1 MRKKVIAVILASTM
15 AAAGCVPV
23 WAEAEG
29 GDVVVLYTNDIHC
42 AVNEDE
48 ENQVLGYAKV
58 AGLKKQLEEEGN
70 EVVLVDIGDAIQGD
84 VIGTL
89 SEGEYIID
97 IMDQVGYDLAV
108 PGNHEFDYGMEQ
120 FLSLTEEASFPYV
133 SCNFTDLTTNE
144 TVFEPYEI
152 MKLGGKQIAFLGI
165 CTPKTITSST
175 PKYFQDESGE
185 FIYGFAQDDD
195 GTALY
200 ECVQEA
206 ADAAREEGA
215 DYVIAVSH
223 LGIDASCSPWTS
235 SEVIENTSGIDVFLD
250 GHSHSVVEGDM
261 VKNKDGEE
269 VLLTS
274 TGTKLASVGE
284 LTISADGTMT
294 SALVSDGMEADPE
307 TESFISEINTE
318 FEDVLNEVVA
328 KTDVALVVNDPETL
342 DQEEPVRLVRT
353 SETNLGDLCADAYRA
368 VTGADIGFAN
378 GGGVRADIAAGDI
391 TYADII
397 SVQPFGNEICM
408 VEATGQQILDAL
420 EMGVMDLP
428 AESGGFQQVSGITFE
443 VHTYIDSSVQVDA
456 DGMFVGVD
464 GEYRVKN
471 VKVGGEDL
479 DLNATYTVASHNYML
494 KNGGDGFNMFQ
505 ECNMPLE
512 DIMLDNQA
520 LIQYITEDL
529 GGTVGEEYANPYGDG
544 RITIVED
551 AAAAGTEE
559 SADETAETTETTEE
573 AVTEEGA
580 ETASTEEPAAEEA
593 IEEPAA

>member
-1 MRKKVIAVILASTM
+1 MLALVCKLQYGQLFLHKGAFMNKKILSFILAASM
-15 AAAGCVPV
+15 AAACSTAVSAG
-23 WAEAEG
+23 EQEDG
-29 GDVVVLYTNDIHC
+29 IVVLYTNDIHC

-48 ENQVLGYAKV
+48 ENQVLGYARI
-58 AGLKKQLEEEGN
+58 AGLKKQLEAEGN
-70 EVVLVDIGDAIQGD
+70 DVILADMGDAIQGD

-120 FLSLTEEASFPYV
+120 FLSLAEKASFSYL
-133 SCNFTDLTTNE
+133 SCNFKDLTSGE
-144 TVFEPYEI
+144 PVFEPYE
-152 MKLGGKQIAFLGI
+152 MMEAGGKTIAFIGI

-175 PKYFQDESGE
+175 PKYFQNEDGE
-185 FIYGFAQDDD
+185 FIYGFEQDED

-206 ADAAREEGA
+206 ADSVRDEGA
-215 DYVIAVSH
+215 DYVIALSH
-223 LGIDASCSPWTS
+223 LGIDASCTPWTS

-250 GHSHSVVEGDM
+250 GHSHSVIEGET
-261 VKNKDGEE
+261 VKNKDGEN

-274 TGTKLASVGE
+274 TGTKLSSVGE
-284 LTISADGTMT
+284 LTIAEDGTFS
-294 SALVSDGMEADPE
+294 SALISGGMEADPE
-307 TESFISEINTE
+307 TEAYINDINTE
-318 FEDVLNEVVA
+318 FEGILNEVVA
-328 KTDVALVVNDPETL
+328 ETDVALVVNDPATA

-368 VTGADIGFAN
+368 VTGADIGFCN
-378 GGGVRADIAAGDI
+378 GGGIRADIAAGDI
-391 TYADII
+391 TYSDII

-428 AESGGFQQVSGITFE
+428 AESGGFQQVSGISFE
-443 VHTYIDSSVQVDA
+443 IHTYLDSSVQLDA
-456 DGMFVGVD
+456 DGMFQSVD

-471 VKVGGEDL
+471 VKVNGEDL
-479 DLNATYTVASHNYML
+479 DPEKTYTVASHNYML

-505 ECNMPLE
+505 NCNMPLE

-529 GGTVGEEYANPYGDG
+529 GGTVGEQYADPYGED
-544 RITIVED
+544 RIVIVE
-551 AAAAGTEE
+551 
-559 SADETAETTETTEE
+559 
-573 AVTEEGA
+573 
-580 ETASTEEPAAEEA
+580 EEP
-593 IEEPAA
+593 

>member
-1 MRKKVIAVILASTM
+1 MNKKILSFILAASM
-15 AAAGCVPV
+15 AAACSTSVSA
-23 WAEAEG
+23 AEQEG
-29 GDVVVLYTNDIHC
+29 GIVILYTNDIHC

-48 ENQVLGYAKV
+48 ENQVLGYARI
-58 AGLKKQLEEEGN
+58 AGLKKQLEAEGN
-70 EVVLVDIGDAIQGD
+70 DVILADMGDAIQGD

-120 FLSLTEEASFPYV
+120 FLSLAEEASFSYL
-133 SCNFTDLTTNE
+133 SCNFKDLASGE
-144 TVFEPYEI
+144 PVFEPYE
-152 MKLGGKQIAFLGI
+152 MMEAGGKTIAFIGI

-175 PKYFQDESGE
+175 PKYFQNEDGE
-185 FIYGFAQDDD
+185 FIYGFEQDED

-206 ADAAREEGA
+206 ADSARDEGA
-215 DYVIAVSH
+215 DYVIALSH
-223 LGIDASCSPWTS
+223 LGIDASCTPWTS

-250 GHSHSVVEGDM
+250 GHSHSVIEGET
-261 VKNKDGEE
+261 VKNKDGEN

-274 TGTKLASVGE
+274 TGTKLSSVGE
-284 LTISADGTMT
+284 LTIAEDGTFS
-294 SALVSDGMEADPE
+294 SALISGGMEADPE
-307 TESFISEINTE
+307 TEAYINDINTE
-318 FEDVLNEVVA
+318 FEGILNEVVA
-328 KTDVALVVNDPETL
+328 ETDVALVVNDPATA

-353 SETNLGDLCADAYRA
+353 CETNLGDLCADAYRA
-368 VTGADIGFAN
+368 VTGADIGFCN
-378 GGGVRADIAAGDI
+378 GGGIRADIAAGDI
-391 TYADII
+391 TYSDII

-428 AESGGFQQVSGITFE
+428 AESGGFQQVSGISFE
-443 VHTYIDSSVQVDA
+443 IHTYLDSSVQLDA
-456 DGMFVGVD
+456 DGMFQSVD

-471 VKVGGEDL
+471 VKVNGEDL
-479 DLNATYTVASHNYML
+479 DPEKTYTVASHNYML

-505 ECNMPLE
+505 NCNMHLE

-529 GGTVGEEYANPYGDG
+529 NGTVGEQYADPYGED
-544 RITIVED
+544 RIVIVE
-551 AAAAGTEE
+551 
-559 SADETAETTETTEE
+559 
-573 AVTEEGA
+573 
-580 ETASTEEPAAEEA
+580 EEP
-593 IEEPAA
+593 

>member
-1 MRKKVIAVILASTM
+1 M
-15 AAAGCVPV
+15 
-23 WAEAEG
+23 
-29 GDVVVLYTNDIHC
+29 
-42 AVNEDE
+42 
-48 ENQVLGYAKV
+48 
-58 AGLKKQLEEEGN
+58 
-70 EVVLVDIGDAIQGD
+70 
-84 VIGTL
+84 
-89 SEGEYIID
+89 
-97 IMDQVGYDLAV
+97 
-108 PGNHEFDYGMEQ
+108 
-120 FLSLTEEASFPYV
+120 
-133 SCNFTDLTTNE
+133 
-144 TVFEPYEI
+144 
-152 MKLGGKQIAFLGI
+152 
-165 CTPKTITSST
+165 
-175 PKYFQDESGE
+175 
-185 FIYGFAQDDD
+185 
-195 GTALY
+195 
-200 ECVQEA
+200 
-206 ADAAREEGA
+206 
-215 DYVIAVSH
+215 IAVSH

-408 VEATGQQILDAL
+408 VEVTGQQILDAL

-428 AESGGFQQVSGITFE
+428 AESG
-443 VHTYIDSSVQVDA
+443 
-456 DGMFVGVD
+456 
-464 GEYRVKN
+464 
-471 VKVGGEDL
+471 
-479 DLNATYTVASHNYML
+479 
-494 KNGGDGFNMFQ
+494 
-505 ECNMPLE
+505 
-512 DIMLDNQA
+512 
-520 LIQYITEDL
+520 
-529 GGTVGEEYANPYGDG
+529 
-544 RITIVED
+544 
-551 AAAAGTEE
+551 
-559 SADETAETTETTEE
+559 
-573 AVTEEGA
+573 
-580 ETASTEEPAAEEA
+580 
-593 IEEPAA
+593 

>member
-1 MRKKVIAVILASTM
+1 MNKKILSFILAASMTAACSTAVS
-15 AAAGCVPV
+15 AA
-23 WAEAEG
+23 EQEG
-29 GDVVVLYTNDIHC
+29 GIVVLYTNDIHC

-48 ENQVLGYAKV
+48 ENQVLGYARI
-58 AGLKKQLEEEGN
+58 AGLKKQLETEGN
-70 EVVLVDIGDAIQGD
+70 DVILADMGDAIQGD

-108 PGNHEFDYGMEQ
+108 PGNHEFDYGMDQ
-120 FLSLTEEASFPYV
+120 FLSLAEEASFSYL
-133 SCNFTDLTTNE
+133 SCNFKDLTSGE
-144 TVFEPYEI
+144 PVFEPYEMI
-152 MKLGGKQIAFLGI
+152 EAGGKTIAFIGI

-175 PKYFQDESGE
+175 PKYFQNEDGE
-185 FIYGFAQDDD
+185 FIYGFEQDED

-206 ADAAREEGA
+206 ADSARDEGA
-215 DYVIAVSH
+215 DYVIALSH
-223 LGIDASCSPWTS
+223 LGIDASCTPWTS

-250 GHSHSVVEGDM
+250 GHSHSVIEGET
-261 VKNKDGEE
+261 VKNKDGEN

-274 TGTKLASVGE
+274 TGTKLSSVGE
-284 LTISADGTMT
+284 LTIAEDGTFS
-294 SALVSDGMEADPE
+294 SALISGGMEADPE
-307 TESFISEINTE
+307 TEAYINDINTE
-318 FEDVLNEVVA
+318 FEGILNEVVA
-328 KTDVALVVNDPETL
+328 ETDVALVVNDPATA

-368 VTGADIGFAN
+368 VTGADIGFCN
-378 GGGVRADIAAGDI
+378 GGGIRADIAAGDI
-391 TYADII
+391 TYSDII

-428 AESGGFQQVSGITFE
+428 AESGGFQQVSGISFE
-443 VHTYIDSSVQVDA
+443 IHTYLDSSVQLDA
-456 DGMFVGVD
+456 DGMFQSVD

-471 VKVGGEDL
+471 VKVNGEDL
-479 DLNATYTVASHNYML
+479 DPEKTYTVASHNYML

-505 ECNMPLE
+505 NCNMPLE

-529 GGTVGEEYANPYGDG
+529 GGTVGEQYADPYGED
-544 RITIVED
+544 RIVIVE
-551 AAAAGTEE
+551 
-559 SADETAETTETTEE
+559 
-573 AVTEEGA
+573 
-580 ETASTEEPAAEEA
+580 EEP
-593 IEEPAA
+593 

>member
-1 MRKKVIAVILASTM
+1 MNKKILSFILAASMTAACSTAVS
-15 AAAGCVPV
+15 AA
-23 WAEAEG
+23 EQEG
-29 GDVVVLYTNDIHC
+29 GIVVLYTNDIHC

-48 ENQVLGYAKV
+48 ENQVLGYARI
-58 AGLKKQLEEEGN
+58 AGLKKQLETEGN
-70 EVVLVDIGDAIQGD
+70 DVILADMGDAIQGD

-108 PGNHEFDYGMEQ
+108 PGNHEFDYGMDQ
-120 FLSLTEEASFPYV
+120 FLSLAEEASFSYL
-133 SCNFTDLTTNE
+133 SCNFKDLTSGE
-144 TVFEPYEI
+144 PVFEPYEMI
-152 MKLGGKQIAFLGI
+152 EAGGKTIAFIGI

-175 PKYFQDESGE
+175 PKYFQNEDGE
-185 FIYGFAQDDD
+185 FIYGFEQDED

-206 ADAAREEGA
+206 ADSARDEGA
-215 DYVIAVSH
+215 DYVIALSH
-223 LGIDASCSPWTS
+223 LGIDASCTPWTS

-250 GHSHSVVEGDM
+250 GHSHSVIEGET
-261 VKNKDGEE
+261 VKNKDGEN

-274 TGTKLASVGE
+274 TGTKLSSVGE
-284 LTISADGTMT
+284 LTIAEDGTFS
-294 SALVSDGMEADPE
+294 SALISGGIEADPE
-307 TESFISEINTE
+307 TEAYINDINTE
-318 FEDVLNEVVA
+318 FEGILNEVVA
-328 KTDVALVVNDPETL
+328 ETDVALVVNDPATA

-368 VTGADIGFAN
+368 VTGADIGFCN
-378 GGGVRADIAAGDI
+378 GGGIRADIAAGDI
-391 TYADII
+391 TYSDII

-428 AESGGFQQVSGITFE
+428 AESGGFQQVSGISFE
-443 VHTYIDSSVQVDA
+443 IHTYLDSSVQLDA
-456 DGMFVGVD
+456 DGMFQSVD

-471 VKVGGEDL
+471 VKVNGEDL
-479 DLNATYTVASHNYML
+479 DPEKTYTVASHNYML

-505 ECNMPLE
+505 NCNMPLE

-529 GGTVGEEYANPYGDG
+529 GGTVGEQYADPYGED
-544 RITIVED
+544 RIVIVE
-551 AAAAGTEE
+551 
-559 SADETAETTETTEE
+559 
-573 AVTEEGA
+573 
-580 ETASTEEPAAEEA
+580 EEP
-593 IEEPAA
+593 

>member
-1 MRKKVIAVILASTM
+1 MNKKILSFILAASM
-15 AAAGCVPV
+15 AAACSTAVSAG
-23 WAEAEG
+23 EQEG
-29 GDVVVLYTNDIHC
+29 GIVVLYTNDIHC

-48 ENQVLGYAKV
+48 ENQVLGYARI
-58 AGLKKQLEEEGN
+58 AGLKKQLEAEGN
-70 EVVLVDIGDAIQGD
+70 DVILADMGDAIQGD

-120 FLSLTEEASFPYV
+120 FLSLAEKASFSYL
-133 SCNFTDLTTNE
+133 SCNFKDLASGE
-144 TVFEPYEI
+144 PVFEPYE
-152 MKLGGKQIAFLGI
+152 MMEAGGKTIAFIGI

-175 PKYFQDESGE
+175 PKYFQNEDGE
-185 FIYGFAQDDD
+185 FIYGFEQDED

-206 ADAAREEGA
+206 ADSARDEGA
-215 DYVIAVSH
+215 DYVIALSH
-223 LGIDASCSPWTS
+223 LGIDASCTPWTS

-250 GHSHSVVEGDM
+250 GHSHSVIEGET
-261 VKNKDGEE
+261 VKNKDGEN

-274 TGTKLASVGE
+274 TGTKLSSVGE
-284 LTISADGTMT
+284 LTIAEDGTFS
-294 SALVSDGMEADPE
+294 SALISGGMEADPE
-307 TESFISEINTE
+307 TEAYINDINTE
-318 FEDVLNEVVA
+318 FEGILNEVVA
-328 KTDVALVVNDPETL
+328 ETDVALVVNDPATA

-368 VTGADIGFAN
+368 VTGADIGFCN
-378 GGGVRADIAAGDI
+378 GGGIRADIAAGDI
-391 TYADII
+391 TYSDII

-428 AESGGFQQVSGITFE
+428 AESGGFQQVSGISFE
-443 VHTYIDSSVQVDA
+443 IHTYLDSSVQLDA
-456 DGMFVGVD
+456 DGMFHSVD

-471 VKVGGEDL
+471 VKVNGEDL
-479 DLNATYTVASHNYML
+479 DPEKTYTVASHNYML

-505 ECNMPLE
+505 NCNMPLE

-520 LIQYITEDL
+520 LIQYVTEDL
-529 GGTVGEEYANPYGDG
+529 GGTVGEQYAGPYGED
-544 RITIVED
+544 RIVIVE
-551 AAAAGTEE
+551 
-559 SADETAETTETTEE
+559 
-573 AVTEEGA
+573 
-580 ETASTEEPAAEEA
+580 EEP
-593 IEEPAA
+593 

>member
-1 MRKKVIAVILASTM
+1 MNKKILSFILAASMTAACSTAVS
-15 AAAGCVPV
+15 AA
-23 WAEAEG
+23 EQEG
-29 GDVVVLYTNDIHC
+29 GIVVLYTNDIHC

-48 ENQVLGYAKV
+48 ENQVLGYARI
-58 AGLKKQLEEEGN
+58 AGLKKQLETEGN
-70 EVVLVDIGDAIQGD
+70 DVILADMGDAIQGD

-108 PGNHEFDYGMEQ
+108 PGNHEFDYGMDQ
-120 FLSLTEEASFPYV
+120 FLSLAEKASFPYL
-133 SCNFTDLTTNE
+133 SCNFKDLTSGE
-144 TVFEPYEI
+144 PVFEPYEMI
-152 MKLGGKQIAFLGI
+152 EAGGKTIAFIGI

-175 PKYFQDESGE
+175 PKYFQNEDGE
-185 FIYGFAQDDD
+185 FIYGFEQDED

-206 ADAAREEGA
+206 ADSARDEGA
-215 DYVIAVSH
+215 DYVIALSH
-223 LGIDASCSPWTS
+223 LGIDASCTPWTS

-250 GHSHSVVEGDM
+250 GHSHSVIEGET
-261 VKNKDGEE
+261 VKNKDGEN

-274 TGTKLASVGE
+274 TGTKLSSVGE
-284 LTISADGTMT
+284 LTIAEDGTFS
-294 SALVSDGMEADPE
+294 SALISGGMEADPE
-307 TESFISEINTE
+307 TEAYINDINTE
-318 FEDVLNEVVA
+318 FEGILNEVVA
-328 KTDVALVVNDPETL
+328 ETDVALVVNDPATA

-368 VTGADIGFAN
+368 VTGADIGFCN
-378 GGGVRADIAAGDI
+378 GGGIRADIAAGDI
-391 TYADII
+391 TYSDII

-428 AESGGFQQVSGITFE
+428 AESGGFQQVSGISFE
-443 VHTYIDSSVQVDA
+443 IHTYLDSSVQLDA
-456 DGMFVGVD
+456 DGMFQSVD

-471 VKVGGEDL
+471 VKVNGEDL
-479 DLNATYTVASHNYML
+479 DPEKTYTVASHNYML

-505 ECNMPLE
+505 NCNMPLE

-529 GGTVGEEYANPYGDG
+529 GGTVGEQYADPYGED
-544 RITIVED
+544 RIVIVE
-551 AAAAGTEE
+551 
-559 SADETAETTETTEE
+559 
-573 AVTEEGA
+573 
-580 ETASTEEPAAEEA
+580 EEP
-593 IEEPAA
+593 

>member
-1 MRKKVIAVILASTM
+1 MNKKILSFILAASM
-15 AAAGCVPV
+15 AAACSTAVSAG
-23 WAEAEG
+23 EQEDG
-29 GDVVVLYTNDIHC
+29 IVVLYTNDIHC

-48 ENQVLGYAKV
+48 ENQVLGYARI
-58 AGLKKQLEEEGN
+58 AGLKKQLEAEGN
-70 EVVLVDIGDAIQGD
+70 DVILADMGDAIQGD

-108 PGNHEFDYGMEQ
+108 PGNHEFDYGMDQ
-120 FLSLTEEASFPYV
+120 FLSLAEEASFSYL
-133 SCNFTDLTTNE
+133 SCNFKDLTSGE
-144 TVFEPYEI
+144 PVFEPYE
-152 MKLGGKQIAFLGI
+152 MMEAGGKTIAFIGI

-175 PKYFQDESGE
+175 PKYFQNEDGE
-185 FIYGFAQDDD
+185 FIYGFEQDED

-206 ADAAREEGA
+206 ADSARDEGA
-215 DYVIAVSH
+215 DYVIALSH
-223 LGIDASCSPWTS
+223 LGIDASCTPWTS

-250 GHSHSVVEGDM
+250 GHSHSVIEGET
-261 VKNKDGEE
+261 VKNKDGEN

-274 TGTKLASVGE
+274 TGTKLSSVGE
-284 LTISADGTMT
+284 LTIAEDGTFS
-294 SALVSDGMEADPE
+294 SALISGGMEADPE
-307 TESFISEINTE
+307 TEAYINDINTE
-318 FEDVLNEVVA
+318 FEGILNEVVA
-328 KTDVALVVNDPETL
+328 ETDVALVVNDPATA

-368 VTGADIGFAN
+368 VTGADIGFCN
-378 GGGVRADIAAGDI
+378 GGGIRADIAAGDI
-391 TYADII
+391 TYSDII

-428 AESGGFQQVSGITFE
+428 AESGGFQQVSGISFE
-443 VHTYIDSSVQVDA
+443 IHTYLDSSVQLDA
-456 DGMFVGVD
+456 DGMFQSVD

-471 VKVGGEDL
+471 VKVNGEDL
-479 DLNATYTVASHNYML
+479 DPEKTYTVASHNYML

-505 ECNMPLE
+505 NCNMPLE

-529 GGTVGEEYANPYGDG
+529 NGTVGEQYADPYGED
-544 RITIVED
+544 RIVIVE
-551 AAAAGTEE
+551 
-559 SADETAETTETTEE
+559 
-573 AVTEEGA
+573 
-580 ETASTEEPAAEEA
+580 EEP
-593 IEEPAA
+593 

>member
-1 MRKKVIAVILASTM
+1 MLALVCKLQYGQLFLHKGAFMNKKILSFILAASM
-15 AAAGCVPV
+15 AAACSTAVSAG
-23 WAEAEG
+23 EQEDG
-29 GDVVVLYTNDIHC
+29 IVVLYTNDIHC

-48 ENQVLGYAKV
+48 ENQVLGYARI
-58 AGLKKQLEEEGN
+58 AGLKKQLEAEGN
-70 EVVLVDIGDAIQGD
+70 DVILADMGDAIQGD

-108 PGNHEFDYGMEQ
+108 PGNHEFDYGMDQ
-120 FLSLTEEASFPYV
+120 FLSLAEEASFSYL
-133 SCNFTDLTTNE
+133 SCNFKDLTSGE
-144 TVFEPYEI
+144 PVFEPYE
-152 MKLGGKQIAFLGI
+152 MMEAGGKTIAFIGI

-175 PKYFQDESGE
+175 PKYFQNEDGE
-185 FIYGFAQDDD
+185 FIYGFEQDED

-206 ADAAREEGA
+206 ADSARDEGA
-215 DYVIAVSH
+215 DYVIALSH
-223 LGIDASCSPWTS
+223 LGIDASCTPWTS

-250 GHSHSVVEGDM
+250 GHSHSVIEGET
-261 VKNKDGEE
+261 VKNKDGEN

-274 TGTKLASVGE
+274 TGTKLSSVGE
-284 LTISADGTMT
+284 LTIAEDGTFS
-294 SALVSDGMEADPE
+294 SALISGGMEADPE
-307 TESFISEINTE
+307 TEAYINDINTE
-318 FEDVLNEVVA
+318 FEGILNEVVA
-328 KTDVALVVNDPETL
+328 ETDVALVVNDPATA

-368 VTGADIGFAN
+368 VTGADIGFCN
-378 GGGVRADIAAGDI
+378 GGGIRADIAAGDI
-391 TYADII
+391 TYSDII

-428 AESGGFQQVSGITFE
+428 AESGGFQQVSGISFE
-443 VHTYIDSSVQVDA
+443 IHTYLDSSVQLDA
-456 DGMFVGVD
+456 DGMFQSVD

-471 VKVGGEDL
+471 VKVNGEDL
-479 DLNATYTVASHNYML
+479 DPEKTYTVASHNYML

-505 ECNMPLE
+505 NCNMPLE

-529 GGTVGEEYANPYGDG
+529 NGTVGEQYADPYGED
-544 RITIVED
+544 RIVIVE
-551 AAAAGTEE
+551 
-559 SADETAETTETTEE
+559 
-573 AVTEEGA
+573 
-580 ETASTEEPAAEEA
+580 EEP
-593 IEEPAA
+593 

>member
-1 MRKKVIAVILASTM
+1 MNKKILSFILAASMTAACSTAVS
-15 AAAGCVPV
+15 AA
-23 WAEAEG
+23 EQEG
-29 GDVVVLYTNDIHC
+29 GIVVLYTNDIHC

-48 ENQVLGYAKV
+48 ENQVLGYARI
-58 AGLKKQLEEEGN
+58 AGLKKQLETEGN
-70 EVVLVDIGDAIQGD
+70 DVILADMGDAIQGD

-108 PGNHEFDYGMEQ
+108 PGNHEFDYGMDQ
-120 FLSLTEEASFPYV
+120 FLSLAEEASFSYL
-133 SCNFTDLTTNE
+133 SCNFKDLTSGE
-144 TVFEPYEI
+144 PVFEPYEMI
-152 MKLGGKQIAFLGI
+152 EAGGKTIAFIGI

-175 PKYFQDESGE
+175 PKYFQNEDGE
-185 FIYGFAQDDD
+185 FIYGFEQDED

-206 ADAAREEGA
+206 ADSARDEGA
-215 DYVIAVSH
+215 DYVIALSH
-223 LGIDASCSPWTS
+223 LGIDASCTPWTS

-250 GHSHSVVEGDM
+250 GHSHSVIEGET
-261 VKNKDGEE
+261 VKNKDGEN

-274 TGTKLASVGE
+274 TGTKLSSVGE
-284 LTISADGTMT
+284 LTIAEDGTFS
-294 SALVSDGMEADPE
+294 SALISGGMEADPE
-307 TESFISEINTE
+307 TEAYINDINTE
-318 FEDVLNEVVA
+318 FEGILNEVVA
-328 KTDVALVVNDPETL
+328 ETDVALVVNDPATA

-368 VTGADIGFAN
+368 VTGEDIGFCN
-378 GGGVRADIAAGDI
+378 GGGIRADIAAGDI
-391 TYADII
+391 TYSDII

-428 AESGGFQQVSGITFE
+428 AESGGFQQVSGISFE
-443 VHTYIDSSVQVDA
+443 IHTYLDSSVQLDA
-456 DGMFVGVD
+456 DGMFQSVD

-471 VKVGGEDL
+471 VKVNGEDL
-479 DLNATYTVASHNYML
+479 DPEKTYTVASHNYML

-505 ECNMPLE
+505 NCNMPLE

-529 GGTVGEEYANPYGDG
+529 GGTVGEQYADPYGED
-544 RITIVED
+544 RIVIVE
-551 AAAAGTEE
+551 
-559 SADETAETTETTEE
+559 
-573 AVTEEGA
+573 
-580 ETASTEEPAAEEA
+580 EEP
-593 IEEPAA
+593 

>member
-1 MRKKVIAVILASTM
+1 MLVCKLQYDQLFIHKGEFMNKKILSFILAASMT
-15 AAAGCVPV
+15 AACNTAVSAG
-23 WAEAEG
+23 EQEG
-29 GDVVVLYTNDIHC
+29 GIVVLYTNDIHC

-48 ENQVLGYAKV
+48 ENQVLGYARI
-58 AGLKKQLEEEGN
+58 AGLKKQLEAEGN
-70 EVVLVDIGDAIQGD
+70 DVILADMGDAIQGD

-120 FLSLTEEASFPYV
+120 FLSLAEKASFSYL
-133 SCNFTDLTTNE
+133 SCNFKDLTSGE
-144 TVFEPYEI
+144 PVFEPYE
-152 MKLGGKQIAFLGI
+152 MMEAGGKTIAFIGI

-175 PKYFQDESGE
+175 PKYFQNEDGE
-185 FIYGFAQDDD
+185 FIYGFEQDED

-206 ADAAREEGA
+206 ADSARDEGA
-215 DYVIAVSH
+215 DYVIALSH
-223 LGIDASCSPWTS
+223 LGIDASCTPWTS

-250 GHSHSVVEGDM
+250 GHSHSVIEGET
-261 VKNKDGEE
+261 VKNKDGEN

-274 TGTKLASVGE
+274 TGTKLSSVGE
-284 LTISADGTMT
+284 LTIAEDGTFS
-294 SALVSDGMEADPE
+294 SALISGGMEADPE
-307 TESFISEINTE
+307 TEAYINDINTE
-318 FEDVLNEVVA
+318 FEGILNEVVA
-328 KTDVALVVNDPETL
+328 ETDVALVVNDPATA

-368 VTGADIGFAN
+368 VTGADIGFCN
-378 GGGVRADIAAGDI
+378 GGGIRADIAAGDI
-391 TYADII
+391 TYSDII

-428 AESGGFQQVSGITFE
+428 AESGGFQQVSGISFE
-443 VHTYIDSSVQVDA
+443 IHTYLDSSVQLDA
-456 DGMFVGVD
+456 DGMFQSVD

-471 VKVGGEDL
+471 VKVNGEDL
-479 DLNATYTVASHNYML
+479 DPEKTYTVASHNYML

-505 ECNMPLE
+505 NCNMPLE

-529 GGTVGEEYANPYGDG
+529 NGTVGEQYADPYGGD
-544 RITIVED
+544 RIVIVE
-551 AAAAGTEE
+551 
-559 SADETAETTETTEE
+559 
-573 AVTEEGA
+573 
-580 ETASTEEPAAEEA
+580 EEP
-593 IEEPAA
+593 

>member
-1 MRKKVIAVILASTM
+1 MNPKILSITLAVSVLTAGYTPVLAQ
-15 AAAGCVPV
+15 GQ
-23 WAEAEG
+23 EENI
-29 GDVVVLYTNDIHC
+29 VVLYTNDIHC
-42 AVNEDE
+42 AVNQDE

-58 AGLKKQLEEEGN
+58 AGLKKQLEAEGN
-70 EVVLVDIGDAIQGD
+70 DVVLADIGDAVQGD

-97 IMDQVGYDLAV
+97 IMDQVWYDLAV

-120 FLSLTEEASFPYV
+120 FLSLAESASFPYV
-133 SCNFTDLTTNE
+133 SCNFIDLTTGE
-144 TVFEPYEI
+144 PVFEPYE
-152 MKLGGKQIAFLGI
+152 MMEAGGKNIAFLGI

-175 PKYFQDESGE
+175 PKYFQNENGDFVYSFQQDE
-185 FIYGFAQDDD
+185 D

-223 LGIDASCSPWTS
+223 LGIDASCTPWTS

-250 GHSHSVVEGDM
+250 GHSHSVIEGDT

-284 LTISADGTMT
+284 LTISADGTVS
-294 SALVSDGMEADPE
+294 SALVSDGIEADAE
-307 TESFISEINTE
+307 TQEYIDEINTE
-318 FEDVLNEVVA
+318 FEDILNEVVA
-328 KTDVALVVNDPETL
+328 KTDVALVVNDPETA

-368 VTGADIGFAN
+368 VTGADIGFCN
-378 GGGVRADIAAGDI
+378 GGGVRADIAAGEI
-391 TYADII
+391 TYSDII

-428 AESGGFQQVSGITFE
+428 AESGGFQQVSGISFE
-443 VHTYIDSSVQVDA
+443 IHTYLDSSVQLDA
-456 DGMFVGVD
+456 DGMFQSVD
-464 GEYRVKN
+464 GDYRVKN
-471 VKVGGEDL
+471 VKINGEDL
-479 DLNATYTVASHNYML
+479 NLEKTYTVASHNYML

-505 ECNMPLE
+505 NCNMPLE

-529 GGTVGEEYANPYGDG
+529 GGTVGDEYADPYGEG
-544 RITIVED
+544 RIVIVEED
-551 AAAAGTEE
+551 PQE
-559 SADETAETTETTEE
+559 
-573 AVTEEGA
+573 
-580 ETASTEEPAAEEA
+580 
-593 IEEPAA
+593 

>member
-1 MRKKVIAVILASTM
+1 MLVCKLQYDQLFLHKGAFMNKKILSFILAASMTAACST
-15 AAAGCVPV
+15 AVSAG
-23 WAEAEG
+23 EQEG
-29 GDVVVLYTNDIHC
+29 GIVVLYTNDIHC

-48 ENQVLGYAKV
+48 ENQVLGYARI
-58 AGLKKQLEEEGN
+58 AGLKKQLEAEGN
-70 EVVLVDIGDAIQGD
+70 DVILADMGDAIQGD

-120 FLSLTEEASFPYV
+120 FLSLAEKASFSYL
-133 SCNFTDLTTNE
+133 SCNFKDLTSGE
-144 TVFEPYEI
+144 PVFEPYE
-152 MKLGGKQIAFLGI
+152 MMEAGGKTIAFIGI

-175 PKYFQDESGE
+175 PKYFQNEDGE
-185 FIYGFAQDDD
+185 FIYGFEQDED

-206 ADAAREEGA
+206 ADSARDEGA
-215 DYVIAVSH
+215 DYVIALSH
-223 LGIDASCSPWTS
+223 LGIDASCTPWTS

-250 GHSHSVVEGDM
+250 GHSHSVIEGET
-261 VKNKDGEE
+261 VKNKDGEN

-274 TGTKLASVGE
+274 TGTKLSSVGE
-284 LTISADGTMT
+284 LTIAEDGTFS
-294 SALVSDGMEADPE
+294 SALISGGMEADPE
-307 TESFISEINTE
+307 TEAYINDINTE
-318 FEDVLNEVVA
+318 FEGILNEVVA
-328 KTDVALVVNDPETL
+328 ETDVALVVNDPATA

-368 VTGADIGFAN
+368 VTGADIGFCN
-378 GGGVRADIAAGDI
+378 GGGIRADIAAGDI
-391 TYADII
+391 TYSDII

-428 AESGGFQQVSGITFE
+428 AESGGFQQVSGISFE
-443 VHTYIDSSVQVDA
+443 IHTYLDSSVQLDA
-456 DGMFVGVD
+456 DGMFQSVD

-471 VKVGGEDL
+471 VKVNGEDL
-479 DLNATYTVASHNYML
+479 DPEKTYTVASHNYML

-505 ECNMPLE
+505 NCNMPLE

-529 GGTVGEEYANPYGDG
+529 GGTVGEQYADPYGED
-544 RITIVED
+544 RIVIVE
-551 AAAAGTEE
+551 
-559 SADETAETTETTEE
+559 
-573 AVTEEGA
+573 
-580 ETASTEEPAAEEA
+580 EEP
-593 IEEPAA
+593 